1 MNKQIESKWY
11 INTEDY
17 MSFRYYLDND
27 GLWFNYKDLYK
38 LLYISGRKAEGMYND
53 LYEGNKKIYKELDC
67 VTQIVERIQF
77 INLAGVKQI
86 EQRNTERF
94 GLLYKNINLL
104 GQQLDLENPN
114 VTNNIVFNSHVDMV
128 LTEINSGEKDYDRL
142 AFYAKSVCDS
152 KEVQKLKCRGY
163 DSEKEEIIEEFRND
177 IYDNDVEEISWN
189 VVKRRNNDEFEET
202 EKLYKKNRAENKESS
217 CPSWLRYVVK

>member
-27 GLWFNYKDLYK
+27 GLWFNYKDLYE

-53 LYEGNKKIYKELDC
+53 LYEGNRRIYKDFNPLNNSHDEM
-67 VTQIVERIQF
+67 QF

-142 AFYAKSVCDS
+142 AFYAKSVCES